1 MRHLLVFS
9 LAILSLAFAACN
21 ESRGESNDPEHNA
34 LVARSETL
42 EEAHEDLEE
51 RLDDLMDEQEELEE
65 RLRNT
70 VKPDPIFAD
79 AVKRNGVIIATLE
92 GKLSQH
98 DAMRKVHD
106 KYIDAHEHKAL
117 GAQEITSQH
126 DLLKR
131 DHVRMEQEHAEILQQ
146 IKALES
152 EYAQFG
158 E

>member
-1 MRHLLVFS
+1 MRLLIFAS
-9 LAILSLAFAACN
+9 LLCAFLAFTACN

-34 LVARSETL
+34 LVAQGEAL

-51 RLDDLMDEQEELEE
+51 RLDDLMDEQEELNE

-92 GKLSQH
+92 GRLKQH
-98 DAMRKVHD
+98 EAMQKVHA
-106 KYIDAHEHKAL
+106 KYIDAHETKAL
-117 GAQEITSQH
+117 GAQEIISQH
-126 DLLKR
+126 DQLKR
-131 DHVRMEQEHAEILQQ
+131 DYARMEQEHQEILEQLQ
-146 IKALES
+146 ALES